1 MVNRYGMFT
10 PVAAVAL
17 LVGAATE
24 PIAHA
29 ASTPVTLLAA
39 DGPLSGSQTAII
51 IGGTVEPTPS
61 VDFARSA
68 QALYLNALGFDIEAN
83 GSTVCYMDGTDP
95 CSAAL
100 QVLTTPQLLQQGHS
114 TLTGASNLV
123 LAVQNALAADPD
135 AYSAERPLTVFGYS
149 QGAAVGSVAMTQLAA
164 AGVPSELLHFVFIGS
179 PTTADGIWLN
189 VLSTLELVFGPDIT
203 DFIVKLFDLEPVLGL
218 VTPNDLYPATI
229 FSIDNDFASDWQ
241 GNFDTWGLWGELV
254 PGLIRHGEYLGL
266 TPDQIADA
274 TTSTDGYLTY
284 VDISDDIDNISA
296 AVNAIAYGGILNSG
310 LFQSLYDSLVFAL
323 TNSF

>member
-1 MVNRYGMFT
+1 MFT
-10 PVAAVAL
+10 HVTAIAM
-17 LVGAATE
+17 LVGAATA
-24 PIAHA
+24 PITQA
-29 ASTPVTLLAA
+29 ADTQVTLLSA

-61 VDFARSA
+61 VDFARA
-68 QALYLNALGFDIEAN
+68 AETLYLNALGFNDGAT

-123 LAVQNALAADPD
+123 LAVENALAANPG
-135 AYSAERPLTVFGYS
+135 AYSAEHPLTVFGYS
-149 QGAAVGSVAMTQLAA
+149 QGAAVGSVAMTRLAE

-179 PTTADGIWLN
+179 PDTADGIWPN
-189 VLSTLELVFGPDIT
+189 VLADLNAVFGPDIT
-203 DFIVKLFDLEPVLGL
+203 NFIVKLFDLEDVLGL

-229 FSIDNDFASDWQ
+229 YTIDNDFAADWQ

-266 TPDQIADA
+266 APEQIADA
-274 TTSTDGYLTY
+274 TTSTDGLLTY
-284 VDISDDIDNISA
+284 VDISDDIDNIGA
-296 AVNAIAYGGILNSG
+296 AVNAIAHGGILSSG
-310 LFQSLYDSLVFAL
+310 LFEALFDSLVFAL
-323 TNSF
+323 TGSY